1 MPEPS
6 LWRDLARPSAEGAR
20 FAVRLTP
27 KGGADALE
35 GLDRDAAGRLF
46 LKARVRAA
54 PEKGAAN
61 AALLALLA
69 DRLKT
74 RKADL
79 EIVAGAQARLKTLA
93 ARLAPEAVAQ
103 ALAAAH
109 GDRA

>member
-1 MPEPS
+1 MS
-6 LWRDLARPSAEGAR
+6 LEAWRALVRPSAEGAR

-35 GLDRDAAGRLF
+35 GLDRDDAGRLF

-69 DRLKT
+69 SALKLP
-74 RKADL
+74 RRDL
-79 EIVAGAQARLKTLA
+79 EIVAGGQARLKTLA
-93 ARLAPEAVAQ
+93 ARQPPEALAE

-109 GDRA
+109 PAL